1 MSVGNSSILSII
13 LLVIGALV
21 GAVITFLVA
30 GQRSEDGPEDEKTTE
45 PKHKQ
50 SDMPAE
56 LKYDNFEEAARLWRN
71 AEGRLAIEM
80 NGVSFTNAK
89 EMNPAAQE
97 AADKLIREC
106 FAWLGKEPPQIGTP
120 SASETDDIALEE
132 LNLNTPAASQIASRP
147 LLVVEDDA
155 DKLPDIPKESMV
167 EQIDNILQEMLT
179 GSALDDRGIHLVEG
193 ANMSVTVWVGSQSY
207 QGIDQ
212 VSDPV
217 IAKVIRKA
225 VAEWE
230 RRSTPNR

>member
-30 GQRSEDGPEDEKTTE
+30 GQRSEDGPEDEQTTE

-97 AADKLIREC
+97 AADSLIREC
-106 FAWLGKEPPQIGTP
+106 FAWLGKEPPQIGAP
-120 SASETDDIALEE
+120 VASETDDIALEE
-132 LNLNTPAASQIASRP
+132 LNLNAPAASRIASRP

-155 DKLPDIPKESMV
+155 DKLPDIPKESMI
-167 EQIDNILQEMLT
+167 EQIDNILQEMLA

-193 ANMSVTVWVGSQSY
+193 ANMSVIVWVGSQSF